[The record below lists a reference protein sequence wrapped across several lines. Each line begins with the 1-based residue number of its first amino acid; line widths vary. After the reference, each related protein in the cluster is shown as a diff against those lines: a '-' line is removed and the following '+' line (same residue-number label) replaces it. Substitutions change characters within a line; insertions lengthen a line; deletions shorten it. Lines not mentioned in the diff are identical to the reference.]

1 MEGHAGGGPR
11 DLGLSRAWVSLAGVI
26 LGSSPPGMGVKQS
39 LQSGGT
45 MLGFLANSFIVLSTA
60 SNYWIRYSG
69 GHSGLW
75 QECNEGICSNIP
87 CDSEALRPSFQ
98 IPAPRPPPPS
108 PHLPVNRQPPALTTA
123 APSPDTTSCSAPTPL
138 LFPLRPLRDRGHH
151 EPPLWD
157 LLPSCNIN
165 LPS

>member
-1 MEGHAGGGPR
+1 
-11 DLGLSRAWVSLAGVI
+11 
-26 LGSSPPGMGVKQS
+26 MGVKRS

-45 MLGFLANSFIVLSTA
+45 TLGFLANFFIVLSSA

-75 QECNEGICSNIP
+75 QECNQGVCSNIP
-87 CDSEALRPSFQ
+87 CDSEARRPSCQ
-98 IPAPRPPPPS
+98 TPAPRG
-108 PHLPVNRQPPALTTA
+108 QPPALTTA

-138 LFPLRPLRDRGHH
+138 LFPLQPLCDQGHH

-157 LLPSCNIN
+157 LLPCCNIN